1 MKKYN
6 TNQTTQNWIKVLTEI
21 KKELDNS
28 NISSLKSLFE
38 ERHISKAWVSFLRKN
53 EIIYVNEHSNY
64 KWNAKIP
71 ITIRLTESF
80 REFQSVYSRSTVI
93 KRRKVNL
100 SDYLQENSDIVRML
114 NKNETFRQ
122 IRKAT
127 GKSNTT
133 ISKVKLLMQDDI
145 KEIKAISKKPNAIYK
160 VKKVEFSDKP
170 IEKVGIIR
178 RFLRWIY

>member
-6 TNQTTQNWIKVLTEI
+6 TTQTTQNWIKVLTEI

-28 NISSLKSLFE
+28 NVSALNSLFE
-38 ERHISKAWVSFLRKN
+38 ERSISKAWVSFLRKN
-53 EIIYVNEHSNY
+53 EIIYVNEHNNY
-64 KWNAKIP
+64 KWNQKIP
-71 ITIRLTESF
+71 ITTRLTESF

-93 KRRKVNL
+93 KRRKINL
-100 SDYLQENSDIVRML
+100 SDYLQVNSDIVKML
-114 NKNETFRQ
+114 NQNETFRE

-133 ISKVKLLMQDDI
+133 ISKVKLLMQDDT
-145 KEIKAISKKPNAIYK
+145 KEIKLISKKPNAIHK
-160 VKKVEFSDKP
+160 VKKVEFSDNP
-170 IEKVGIIR
+170 IKKVGLIR